1 VTWSGL
7 TCDGLIDYELINALT
22 SHYITSDIA
31 RGGVVSSDHTARRRL
46 SPDVFRLRYVAEM
59 ADLTHAAGR
68 AAGRTDVL
76 VDYSHRSPARL
87 RDVVQSEDAAEDY

>member
-1 VTWSGL
+1 
-7 TCDGLIDYELINALT
+7 LIDHELINALT
-22 SHYITSDIA
+22 SHYITPDIA

-68 AAGRTDVL
+68 TDGL